1 MTLIGTR
8 PEAIKMAPVVAAVE
22 RHPQM
27 QSVLCVTGQHRQ
39 MLDSVLR
46 TFDLRPDADLD
57 VMQPNQQLAA
67 TTARILTRVDDVLA
81 QHRPDWVLVQGDT
94 TTVMAAALAA
104 FYRGVRVAH
113 VEAGLRTH
121 DLRSPFPEE
130 ANRRIAD
137 LLADLYLAPTN
148 VSRDNLLR
156 EGVRAERIVV
166 TGNTAVDALLMVREH
181 VRSRDLSALTGP
193 LAGRRLILVTSH
205 RRESFGEPFLNTCR
219 ALRHLAEKYG
229 DEAQFVYPVHFNPN
243 VQKPARE
250 MLGDLPNL
258 TLVDPV
264 DYETMVALMDRSYMI
279 LSDSGGVQEE
289 APSLGKPLLVLRDKT
304 ERPEVVACGAARLVG
319 TEFDVIVREAD
330 RLMRD
335 EAAYRAMAS
344 AGNPYGDGRAA
355 ERTVQAI
362 AEFTATEP
370 RSSATAA

>member
-166 TGNTAVDALLMVREH
+166 TGNTAVDALLMVRER

-229 DEAQFVYPVHFNPN
+229 DEAQFIYPVHFNPN